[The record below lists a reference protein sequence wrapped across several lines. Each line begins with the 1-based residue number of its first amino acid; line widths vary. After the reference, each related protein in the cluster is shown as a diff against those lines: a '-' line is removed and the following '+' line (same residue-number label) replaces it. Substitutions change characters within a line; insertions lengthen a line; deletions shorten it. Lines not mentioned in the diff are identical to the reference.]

1 MNRIFLLPLVTVIAF
16 FVLYLVL
23 ASTTSFLSVEKGYA
37 IGEVSRWCERI
48 SGGFFREPFNALSNL
63 GFITTGLIMFW
74 IIAHE
79 PKNQESRFVGPTP
92 VAILYAATAVFLG
105 PGSLLMH
112 GTHTEWGQW
121 ADWLSMILYIS
132 IPWLINLFGS
142 QGWSDQSFA
151 KTYLSIIFVY
161 SMLSWFFGYD
171 LGINFNLWSL
181 SIGWWIITEVLLNF
195 WSNTLRILSGFIA
208 IAVMAVFGIFP
219 NEIIQNPNL
228 YWWVPFFWLPGI
240 LMNKKPKIKKKY
252 NPWFFLGVGF
262 YMSAFAI
269 WLQGYPNM
277 PLCNPDSIIQ
287 PHGIWHILSSLAT
300 LSFFFFFRTEKKL

>member
-1 MNRIFLLPLVTVIAF
+1 MQNI
-16 FVLYLVL
+16 
-23 ASTTSFLSVEKGYA
+23 
-37 IGEVSRWCERI
+37 
-48 SGGFFREPFNALSNL
+48 
-63 GFITTGLIMFW
+63 
-74 IIAHE
+74 
-79 PKNQESRFVGPTP
+79 
-92 VAILYAATAVFLG
+92 
-105 PGSLLMH
+105 
-112 GTHTEWGQW
+112 
-121 ADWLSMILYIS
+121 
-132 IPWLINLFGS
+132 LINNFC
-142 QGWSDQSFA
+142 
-151 KTYLSIIFVY
+151 IFDVE
-161 SMLSWFFGYD
+161 LVFGYD

-300 LSFFFFFRTEKKL
+300 LSFSFLQN